1 MTDSE
6 LIKVLTGF
14 KDEIKNEISNSR
26 DEMASFKDEI
36 KTEMADFKAEMKSEM
51 VSFKTEIKAEMA
63 DFKAEMKSEMAS
75 FKDEIRTEMADF
87 KAEINAKVDAINERL
102 TNLEG
107 ICAVMQYELNK
118 KMDTV
123 LDYIKQDIQ
132 KHEEF
137 ENHFNYVDS
146 KLVDHSVRL
155 SIIES
160 TKAYK
165 SAVDLMKKNKNL
177 GNTALS

>member
-1 MTDSE
+1 MAT
-6 LIKVLTGF
+6 F
-14 KDEIKNEISNSR
+14 KDEIR
-26 DEMASFKDEI
+26 
-36 KTEMADFKAEMKSEM
+36 TEMATFK
-51 VSFKTEIKAEMA
+51 
-63 DFKAEMKSEMAS
+63 DEMKSEMATFKDEIRTEMATFKDEIRTEMAT

-87 KAEINAKVDAINERL
+87 KAEINARIDSLDERL